1 MVDTVEESV
10 LKDSL
15 TAHDL
20 GAIGARQAGAGFGG
34 CMVAFVEQEGL
45 VEFTQHVRERYEQS
59 TGIEPEVYPV
69 QAAPGAAP
77 LVF

>member
-1 MVDTVEESV
+1 MVAVVEQ
-10 LKDSL
+10 DSL
-15 TAHDL
+15 A
-20 GAIGARQAGAGFGG
+20 
-34 CMVAFVEQEGL
+34 
-45 VEFTQHVRERYEQS
+45 EFTQHVRERYWAS